1 MKLLRDAEFPI
12 EIHKRKLPAGL
23 YASGS
28 DKYVVRP
35 TNPRCNLR
43 IATVVGSQEQAIRA
57 LELALS
63 IMEDKQN
70 SNLNKEAIKAKA
82 KKAMRKAGIEINSDS
97 QTSIYNGVSKE
108 TKTDSY
114 RCTISKDYKNMA
126 IGTYDTEVDAAYA
139 YDMAIKHYFKQKSDK
154 KNFKSE
160 KAYKKA
166 CKKAGSKPIADVI
179 ERKVQRLLLEKKLL
193 TDEDIDEDTTKRVN
207 KALAINSDSSDEEEE
222 ESEGDNEALGEDNE
236 NQSAEDDENQSAED
250 NDMEEGDDND
260 EEEVPPPPPLPP
272 LL

>member
-1 MKLLRDAEFPI
+1 
-12 EIHKRKLPAGL
+12 
-23 YASGS
+23 
-28 DKYVVRP
+28 
-35 TNPRCNLR
+35 
-43 IATVVGSQEQAIRA
+43 
-57 LELALS
+57 
-63 IMEDKQN
+63 
-70 SNLNKEAIKAKA
+70 
-82 KKAMRKAGIEINSDS
+82 
-97 QTSIYNGVSKE
+97 
-108 TKTDSY
+108 
-114 RCTISKDYKNMA
+114 MA

-193 TDEDIDEDTTKRVN
+193 TEKDIDEDGSELLH
-207 KALAINSDSSDEEEE
+207 KALESSDSSDEEE